1 MHQAFLVCLIWRL
14 YIHANRLFFR
24 SFESFERIFMK
35 NCTSLMTF
43 KQTSNVNLAE
53 SNACRF
59 NFYVVTV
66 SGFLIRNKLKMV
78 WRCCYK
84 LSVMFIITKQ
94 VESLVM
100 YKLQMI
106 ASCTTWSFVA
116 FFSHHKQNEE
126 VFSRVSKDMFANDII
141 RYIDSFKFF
150 FLAWAHPMIE
160 SRSCANYLCKI

>member
-43 KQTSNVNLAE
+43 KQTSNVNLGE

-59 NFYVVTV
+59 SFYVVTV

-126 VFSRVSKDMFANDII
+126 VFFTSLERHVCEWHHTI
-141 RYIDSFKFF
+141 YWLVQVF
-150 FLAWAHPMIE
+150 FLSLGSSHDWVTQ
-160 SRSCANYLCKI
+160 LC